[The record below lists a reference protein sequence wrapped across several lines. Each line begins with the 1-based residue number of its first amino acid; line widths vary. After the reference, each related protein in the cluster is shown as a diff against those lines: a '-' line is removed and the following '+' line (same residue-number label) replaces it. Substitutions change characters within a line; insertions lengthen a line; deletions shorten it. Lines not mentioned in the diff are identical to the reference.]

1 MPLRK
6 IKSVQFTTQDAVKQF
21 IAFKQAQNVSARTMR
36 DYNFYLAEFIRKTS
50 NSLDYAT
57 LTQDTLQYFADIPN
71 TSPAVFNHRYSN
83 ISAFFNWCV
92 KQEIIPKNPLTVQGL
107 TKKRDDGNIKPAS
120 IQDVKILL
128 NSFDKTTYTGLRNY
142 TLTLLM
148 LDTGIRT
155 SELIQLRNSDFD
167 QSAKQIIIRKTVA
180 KTRLTRILYLSSQ
193 TNTAIAQFI
202 KIKPDDWEDWLFPTN
217 EGKYMRITQLDSEY
231 RRACGKVGIKFTPY
245 QLRHTF
251 ATYFVQNGGDLFTL
265 QDLMGHSDLRMTRRY
280 TEIDNQTK
288 KQQHDINSPINALT
302 GNPRLRKIK

>member
-50 NSLDYAT
+50 NSLDYST

-83 ISAFFNWCV
+83 IGAFFNWCV
-92 KQEIIPKNPLTVQGL
+92 KQDIIPKNPLTVQGL

-180 KTRLTRILYLSSQ
+180 KTRRTRILYLSNQ

-251 ATYFVQNGGDLFTL
+251 ATYFVHNGGDLFTL

-288 KQQHDINSPINALT
+288 KQQHEINSPINVLT
-302 GNPRLRKIK
+302 GSPRLRKIK